1 MAQTQLGLDAM
12 NPDKAAPAFVV
23 KPVDL
28 ARPPSRSG
36 SNQRSGSMPRPGSK
50 FSANGPARPGNAER
64 SCRDQFKPRQSNLPG
79 SRAPSAPSTTSVQP
93 PSSQHSNGSYK
104 SAYSGASRDSSTGS
118 LDSAR
123 LALQ

>member
-36 SNQRSGSMPRPGSK
+36 SYQRSGSRVLKHHCRADISYMFFHLVHSEKTKIYFNFYYMENVLTHSRMPQGWSSSPAMAR
-50 FSANGPARPGNAER
+50 SAMDLTFADAILRRFLKKE
-64 SCRDQFKPRQSNLPG
+64 KL
-79 SRAPSAPSTTSVQP
+79 
-93 PSSQHSNGSYK
+93 
-104 SAYSGASRDSSTGS
+104 
-118 LDSAR
+118 
-123 LALQ
+123 